1 MEVSGG
7 VTDLETQLSRL
18 LKSRRLERGIMTRT
32 THWFFTALVFLVLL
46 SAVEWAGA
54 NAQVQGPNW
63 SEPYRL
69 SSPYGDASEATM
81 LSDDFGLVHVFWS
94 ENGFDHLRSLIY
106 YATYNGESWSTPA
119 DIYASWPG
127 VGISDL
133 SASVDQEGYLHLV
146 WSEGL
151 MGPLKYAQA
160 QIGEASAARS
170 WQEPIRIDV
179 PATKVE
185 VAVDEAGV
193 IHIVYADSAGEQPG
207 IYYLFSENDGKAW
220 TYPTWLDP
228 DIPVS
233 TLLNWLDMAV
243 DETDGLHI
251 VWAYRDEA
259 TAGSLAGWVRY
270 SHSLDGGE
278 TWMEPFSVDFSDEEA
293 DELRMA
299 NPGIVAS
306 DEEVHLVWS
315 GTSDTQRDHRFSL
328 DRGLTWSE
336 TELILNGLE
345 GQAIGDGLATD
356 SLGRVHFVG
365 QIRWPQAIYHGVWD
379 SDTWSEPNVI
389 YLIRQ
394 GSTDDFAGR
403 IHAHNVRLAVHNGNQ
418 LVMTFTTAPAEDQSV
433 LYAMQAV
440 LDEVPSTTV
449 SALPGAEVVETLAPP
464 TPGPTD
470 QVESTAAPQAGSS
483 EIISAG
489 EVITEP
495 SPISA
500 IWIGTLAS
508 LGLVISIAAFTILRT
523 RRPFR

>member
-1 MEVSGG
+1 
-7 VTDLETQLSRL
+7 
-18 LKSRRLERGIMTRT
+18 
-32 THWFFTALVFLVLL
+32 
-46 SAVEWAGA
+46 
-54 NAQVQGPNW
+54 
-63 SEPYRL
+63 
-69 SSPYGDASEATM
+69 M
-81 LSDDFGLVHVFWS
+81 LSDDFGFVHVFWS
-94 ENGFDHLRSLIY
+94 ENGFDHLRSIIY
-106 YATYNGESWSTPA
+106 YATYDGESWSTPA

-127 VGISDL
+127 IGINDL
-133 SASVDQEGYLHLV
+133 SASLDEEGYLHLV

-151 MGPLKYAQA
+151 MGPLKYAKA
-160 QIGEASAARS
+160 QIGEASAARN

-179 PATKVE
+179 PASKVE
-185 VAVDEAGV
+185 LAVDGAGV
-193 IHIVYADSAGEQPG
+193 IHTVYADSAGEQAG
-207 IYYLFSENDGKAW
+207 VYYFSSGNEGKSW

-233 TLLNWLDMAV
+233 TLLNWVDMAV
-243 DETDGLHI
+243 DERDGLHL

-278 TWMEPFSVDFSDEEA
+278 TWMEPFSVDFSDEES

-299 NPGIVAS
+299 NPGIVVS
-306 DEEVHLVWS
+306 GEEVHLIWS

-328 DRGLTWSE
+328 DEGLTWSE

-356 SLGRVHFVG
+356 NLGRVHFVG

-379 SDTWSEPNVI
+379 SGAWSEPSVI
-389 YLIRQ
+389 YLIRND
-394 GSTDDFAGR
+394 STEDFDGR

-418 LVMTFTTAPAEDQSV
+418 LVTTFTTAPAEDQSV
-433 LYAMQAV
+433 LYAMQVV
-440 LDEVPSTTV
+440 LDDVPESAV
-449 SALPGAEVVETLAPP
+449 SALPGAEPVETQAPP
-464 TPGPTD
+464 TPSPTV
-470 QVESTAAPQAGSS
+470 QVQPTAVPRGGRS
-483 EIISAG
+483 EINSGGDVVA
-489 EVITEP
+489 EP

-508 LGLVISIAAFTILRT
+508 LGLVIGIAAFTILRT